1 MGKAFSDTTAGVF
14 RKLAAVC
21 RLILLWGCGAAL
33 LLMVVAILVDVILW
47 TGFRKPSA
55 ALSEL
60 QWHLYGFV
68 GMAGM
73 SYTMLKGKHIRVDIL
88 FDRYPGLVKRI
99 VESVGIIVFMMPL
112 AVFLAVNGYELVES
126 AWRVA
131 ERSAVEGGLAS
142 RWIPKA
148 FIPSGSVLLLISGM
162 IRLYD
167 VWGKKTRE
175 VEENA

>member
-1 MGKAFSDTTAGVF
+1 MAGVF
-14 RKLAAVC
+14 RKSAAIC
-21 RLILLWGCGAAL
+21 RAFLLWGCGAAL
-33 LLMVVAILVDVILW
+33 LLMVAAIVVDVILW

-73 SYTMLKGKHIRVDIL
+73 SYTMVKGKHIRVDIL
-88 FDRYPGLVKRI
+88 FDRYPGWLKRI
-99 VESVGIIVFMMPL
+99 VESVGIIIFMMPL

-142 RWIPKA
+142 RWIPKV
-148 FIPSGSVLLLISGM
+148 FIPAGSVLLLISGI

-167 VWGKKTRE
+167 VWGNKAGNMEDK
-175 VEENA
+175 A